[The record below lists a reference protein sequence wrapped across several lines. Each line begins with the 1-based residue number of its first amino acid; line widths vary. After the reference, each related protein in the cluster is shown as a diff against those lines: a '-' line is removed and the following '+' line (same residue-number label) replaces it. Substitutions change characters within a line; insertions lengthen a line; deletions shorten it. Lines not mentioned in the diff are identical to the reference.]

1 MGRNSIGDSAVQFSF
16 KDEQQKVAKRS
27 KNPLVGTL
35 KAWCLDKQQ
44 YKSL

>member
-27 KNPLVGTL
+27 KNPLVGRYPQSVVFGQT
-35 KAWCLDKQQ
+35 AI
-44 YKSL
+44 